1 MKAAVFQALG
11 QPLAVEDLADPRPE
25 AAQVVIEVARSGICA
40 SDLHATHDPAFH
52 TQKGDVLGHEFAGT
66 VVDVGAEVERIRPG
80 DRVAVLPLLGCGRC
94 APCQRGHPSHCDRFA
109 LTGGGY
115 AEYAVSHERQC
126 MRLPGTVSDEDG
138 ALVEPMAVGAH
149 AAVVGEVSVGNRVL
163 VIGAGPI
170 GLAVAFWARRFGAT
184 AVAVSAPSR
193 RRAPLAMAVGATAF
207 LTLDECTPENFRT
220 HLGGPPDIVFEC
232 VGVAAALQNA
242 FEYVAKR
249 GAVVMVG
256 LCTDKV
262 LIDPFLAMHKEVRYL
277 NSAFYSIGE
286 FQAAIDVFDAGV
298 TDPQHMITDRIG
310 MDAFV
315 DAFEG
320 LRSRS
325 SQCKILVT
333 PHATP

>member
-1 MKAAVFQALG
+1 MKAAIFQALG
-11 QPLAVEDLADPRPE
+11 QPLAVEDVADPQPGE
-25 AAQVVIEVARSGICA
+25 EQVVIEIARSGICA
-40 SDLHATHDPAFH
+40 SDLHATRDPAFH
-52 TQKGDVLGHEFAGT
+52 TRKGDVLGHEFAGT
-66 VVDVGAEVERIRPG
+66 VVDVGSGVGRVRRG

-94 APCQRGHPSHCDRFA
+94 GPCLRGYPSHCDRFG

-126 MRLPGTVSDEDG
+126 MRLPSTVSDEDG

-149 AAVVGEVSVGNRVL
+149 AAVVGEVSVGHRVL

-193 RRAPLAMAVGATAF
+193 RREHLAMAVGATTF
-207 LTLDECTPENFRT
+207 LTLDECTPEGFQA
-220 HLGGPPDIVFEC
+220 HMGGPPDIVFEC
-232 VGVAAALQNA
+232 VGIAEAVRSA
-242 FEYVAKR
+242 FDYVASR

-262 LIDPFLAMHKEVRYL
+262 QIDPFLAMHKEIRYL

-298 TDPQHMITDRIG
+298 TDPRTMITDRVG
-310 MDAFV
+310 MDTFV

-320 LRSRS
+320 LRDRS

-333 PHATP
+333 PHAST